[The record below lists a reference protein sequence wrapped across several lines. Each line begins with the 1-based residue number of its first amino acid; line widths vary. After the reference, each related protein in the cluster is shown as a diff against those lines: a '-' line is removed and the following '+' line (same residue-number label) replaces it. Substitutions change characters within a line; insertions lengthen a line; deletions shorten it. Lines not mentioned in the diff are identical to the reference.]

1 MSFGKILILL
11 IVTGV
16 FTIIF
21 ITVPIHQV
29 TKEISSTKEELKQLK
44 TGLESLNKRL
54 NKSSL
59 LKI

>member
-16 FTIIF
+16 FKIIF
-21 ITVPIHQV
+21 ITVLIHQV